1 MPEDQ
6 RPASP
11 LQPLLHLLHRA
22 SQRAD
27 AVFAQQVGRH
37 GLTPRQFVVLQA
49 VAESDGL
56 SQTAIMAVTGIDRS
70 STADLVRRLVS
81 SGLLQRRRT
90 RRDARQYAVRLT
102 PEGRRRLSLAVP
114 AARATGDFLLTSL
127 PPTQRDV
134 FVRCLT
140 LIAVAPEDE

>member
-1 MPEDQ
+1 
-6 RPASP
+6 
-11 LQPLLHLLHRA
+11 
-22 SQRAD
+22 
-27 AVFAQQVGRH
+27 
-37 GLTPRQFVVLQA
+37 VLQA
-49 VAESDGL
+49 VADSDGL

-81 SGLLQRRRT
+81 LGLLQRRRI

-114 AARATGDFLLTSL
+114 AARATGVFLLTSL